1 MPRKHAANQA
11 FVRLTIAGSDAAD
24 RAALVRSADPGVDV
38 EVVETVDPAAL
49 GELVANDRADSALA
63 LDSRQWP
70 GLADALPKRALALIG
85 RAGEGGASPEGVARF
100 APGPELGVA
109 LAAWARGVASG
120 RSRDARR
127 YEDLVRALPDLVYE
141 LDVEGRFV
149 FVNEA
154 VGLLGYRS
162 EELIG
167 KHFSVLLHDQDA
179 TAFDRDSVLGLFKG
193 VRTGPGLAP
202 RLFNE
207 RRGIDR
213 RTENLEVRL
222 KRAPG
227 STPSEDMIATVIAFG
242 EVSSAGEY
250 SGGDF
255 VGSVGIVRDIT
266 LRLKSEE
273 TLRKLY
279 LAVEQLSSSVLVAD
293 ASFVVEYANPAFFA
307 LAGLEPQ
314 ETIGKDLFRLLGFD
328 HARARK
334 VGALVLDGFD
344 TRQESS
350 VPRGN
355 GTPVRA
361 VAAFSPVRSPRG
373 GVTHAVTILEDSSE
387 RRASEELLRAAK
399 EEAERAAR
407 TKNDFLANMSHE
419 LRSPLAGIVNA
430 AELVR
435 LQPEEASRLADSIEA
450 AARRLLETVRGIL
463 DYARSESDGF
473 VPRPGPFRLGDFL
486 EKVCAAHRA
495 EAARRGI
502 AFTVEADGDETVISD
517 AELLGR
523 AVGALV
529 ENAVKFTE
537 QGTVSVLARVERKPG
552 NPPWL
557 SVRIADTGIGIAD
570 ELEGR
575 VFEPFHQGEA
585 GYSRTLP
592 GAGLGLAL
600 ARNVVRQLG
609 GEIGFSRSQD
619 GGTVFQALVPA
630 GVSSPMESDDAEPA
644 EQRGLSILLVD
655 DNEVNLEY
663 LRAIFESRG
672 HRVHAAMSGID
683 ALRIIDGRLLDAAVV
698 DIQMPGMSG
707 VELAGRIR
715 SSGGRVADPDMPIV
729 ALTAYDPAEI
739 ERSGVR
745 FDAVYQKPADANRLI
760 SAVASLVARL
770 DSFSPDFF
778 DRQYHRDAEGRS
790 AALESAR
797 RLGTPAIA
805 ALLAAATREAEAD
818 PARDAAVDFRGE
830 AERFRDAL
838 ARVGAAAQA
847 RAVARLTSR
856 FPTED
861 RSVVLAALVRLSGF
875 WERAL
880 AALDGVAT

>member
-1 MPRKHAANQA
+1 MSRKSSDTEAKP
-11 FVRLTIAGSDAAD
+11 RLTIAGSDAAA
-24 RAALVRSADPGVDV
+24 RAALVRRADAGLEV
-38 EVVETVDPAAL
+38 EVVGTVDP
-49 GELVANDRADSALA
+49 GELRELVLGGPPELPLA
-63 LDSRQWP
+63 LDAGDWTGLDGCEPRRPFALVGAAHP
-70 GLADALPKRALALIG
+70 GADLPD
-85 RAGEGGASPEGVARF
+85 GVARF
-100 APGPELGVA
+100 EPDAGLGAV
-109 LAAWARGVASG
+109 LAAWARGVAAG
-120 RSRDARR
+120 NARGGSR
-127 YEDLVRALPDLVYE
+127 YENLVRALPDLVYE

-154 VGLLGYRS
+154 IGLLGYRK
-162 EELIG
+162 EDLVG
-167 KHFSVLLHDQDA
+167 KHFSVLLHEQDA
-179 TAFDRDSVLGLFKG
+179 NAFDRDSVLGLFKG
-193 VRTGPGLAP
+193 VRTGPNLAP

-227 STPSEDMIATVIAFG
+227 ASPPEDMIATVIAFG

-307 LAGLEPQ
+307 MTGLEPPDA
-314 ETIGKDLFRLLGFD
+314 IGKDLFRLLGFD

-373 GVTHAVTILEDSSE
+373 GVTHAVAILEDSSE

-399 EEAERAAR
+399 EEAERSAR
-407 TKNDFLANMSHE
+407 IKNDFLANMSHE

-430 AELVR
+430 AELVK
-435 LQPEEASRLADSIEA
+435 LQPEESARLADSIEG
-450 AARRLLETVRGIL
+450 AARKLLETVRGIL

-473 VPRPGPFRLGDFL
+473 VPRPAPFRLVDFL
-486 EKVCAAHRA
+486 EKVCASHRA

-502 AFTVEADGDETVISD
+502 AFTVEADGGETVVTD

-537 QGTVSVLARVERKPG
+537 EGTISVIARVDRKPG

-557 SVRIADTGIGIAD
+557 SVRVADTGIGID
-570 ELEGR
+570 EELEER
-575 VFEPFHQGEA
+575 VYEPFHQGES
-585 GYSRTLP
+585 GFSRNST

-609 GEIGFSRSQD
+609 GEIGFARAQD
-619 GGTVFQALVPA
+619 GGTIFQVLVAA
-630 GVSSPMESDDAEPA
+630 GVSVPPERGDADAGGE
-644 EQRGLSILLVD
+644 RGLSVLVVD

-663 LRAIFESRG
+663 LRAVFESRG
-672 HRVHAAMSGID
+672 HRVHAAMSGMD
-683 ALRIIDGRLLDAAVV
+683 ALRIIDERLLDAAVV

-760 SAVASLVARL
+760 GAVGSLVSRL
-770 DSFSPDFF
+770 DEFSTDFF
-778 DRQYHRDAEGRS
+778 DRQYQRDAEGRR
-790 AALESAR
+790 AAIESAR
-797 RLGTPAIA
+797 RLGTPSVA
-805 ALLAAATREAEAD
+805 ALLAAASREPESSAREA
-818 PARDAAVDFRGE
+818 PVDFRGE

-838 ARVGAAAQA
+838 ARVGAGPQA

-856 FPTED
+856 FPTEE
-861 RSVVLAALVRLSGF
+861 RSVVLAALGRLSEF

-880 AALDGVAT
+880 AALEGAAS